1 MTPFVENNCKSKQK
15 QYCVPSIKLCS
26 HQNHRLFH
34 KTQLICSQITL
45 GIIKVAVQQY
55 VISIIIEHEYPS
67 IHTRYAINTKLSV
80 SLSVAHTVE
89 NCFRPSYNLNQVTFC
104 ICLIGRPDLSII
116 FSVAASVLP
125 PNSPIFF
132 SNKLT
137 SIYFYTVLK
146 CIIT

>member
-45 GIIKVAVQQY
+45 GIIKLAVQQY

-80 SLSVAHTVE
+80 SVLYFLLRT
-89 NCFRPSYNLNQVTFC
+89 Q
-104 ICLIGRPDLSII
+104 LI
-116 FSVAASVLP
+116 
-125 PNSPIFF
+125 
-132 SNKLT
+132 
-137 SIYFYTVLK
+137 TVLGPPT
-146 CIIT
+146 ILIR